1 MVKKIIARL
10 IRKHVMKKVLLIVG
24 DAAVKA
30 TKSKQDD
37 KIWAQVKKVLEK
49 F

>member
-10 IRKHVMKKVLLIVG
+10 IRKHGMKKVLLMIG
-24 DAAVKA
+24 DTAVKA
-30 TKSKQDD
+30 TKSKEDD
-37 KIWAQVKKVLEK
+37 KIWAQVKKVLDK

>member
-10 IRKHVMKKVLLIVG
+10 IRKHGMKKVRLMIG

-30 TKSKQDD
+30 TKSKEDD
-37 KIWAQVKKVLEK
+37 KIWAQVKKVLDK

>member
-10 IRKHVMKKVLLIVG
+10 IRKHGMKKVILMIG

-30 TKSKQDD
+30 TKSKEDD

>member
-10 IRKHVMKKVLLIVG
+10 IRKHGMKKVLLMIG

-30 TKSKQDD
+30 TKSKEDD
-37 KIWAQVKKVLEK
+37 KIWAQVKRVLDK

>member
-10 IRKHVMKKVLLIVG
+10 VKKHGMKKVLLMIG

-30 TKSKQDD
+30 TKSKEDD
-37 KIWAQVKKVLEK
+37 KIWAQVKRVLDK

>member
-10 IRKHVMKKVLLIVG
+10 IRKHGMKKVLLMIG
-24 DAAVKA
+24 DIAVKA
-30 TKSKQDD
+30 TKSKEDD
-37 KIWAQVKKVLEK
+37 KIWAQVKKVLDK

>member
-10 IRKHVMKKVLLIVG
+10 IRKHGMKNVLLMIG
-24 DAAVKA
+24 DIAEKA
-30 TKSKQDD
+30 TKSKEDD

>member
-1 MVKKIIARL
+1 MVKKNIARL
-10 IRKHVMKKVLLIVG
+10 IRKHGMKKVLLMIG

-30 TKSKQDD
+30 TKSKEDD

>member
-10 IRKHVMKKVLLIVG
+10 VKKHGMKKVLLMIG

-30 TKSKQDD
+30 TKSKEDD
-37 KIWAQVKKVLEK
+37 KIWAQVKKVLDK

>member
-10 IRKHVMKKVLLIVG
+10 IRKHGMKKVLLMIG
-24 DAAVKA
+24 DIAVKA
-30 TKSKQDD
+30 TKSKEDD